1 MGYVTGISTF
11 IQTRIR
17 LFWVGDWVRGLGTMG
32 YSQKVHKRGYMKKE
46 FHSHNRTTGIHCWAN
61 LTTEQL
67 RNLRSHATF
76 TWVYVASYHPTHARM
91 CAPQFTQNLWTW
103 EVLQKLWQHTSNTL
117 ILESLERCGSMPRSP
132 SVQGKQT
139 RILIFENF
147 WLKGTWVHCTKISVC
162 GSIKPSKD
170 SSFLQNVFII
180 GPFSAHE

>member
-76 TWVYVASYHPTHARM
+76 TRQLPPNSCKNVCMAVHTEPVNLGSSSKTLTTH
-91 CAPQFTQNLWTW
+91 
-103 EVLQKLWQHTSNTL
+103 KQHTYLRITREMWKHASITL
-117 ILESLERCGSMPRSP
+117 STRQINANSYIGKYLAKRNLSPLYQYLSLRFN
-132 SVQGKQT
+132 KA
-139 RILIFENF
+139 
-147 WLKGTWVHCTKISVC
+147 LKGLFIS
-162 GSIKPSKD
+162 SKC
-170 SSFLQNVFII
+170 LHNWPI
-180 GPFSAHE
+180 FSP